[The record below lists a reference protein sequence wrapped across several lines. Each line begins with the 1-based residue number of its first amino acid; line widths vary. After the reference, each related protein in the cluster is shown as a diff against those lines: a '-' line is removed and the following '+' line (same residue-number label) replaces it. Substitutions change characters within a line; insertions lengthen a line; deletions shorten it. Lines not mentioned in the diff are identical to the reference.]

1 MAGLPS
7 PVIHAHRRC
16 FEHSQLRYAMGTGEG
31 AVHSSTHSGPVF
43 PAALEETFFSPLYVF
58 ASFVKDKVP

>member
-31 AVHSSTHSGPVF
+31 AVHSSTHSVCVCMCVCV
-43 PAALEETFFSPLYVF
+43 ALSAYPE
-58 ASFVKDKVP
+58 K